1 MIVSTGRVV
10 VDTTKVQFF
19 KQITT
24 EATKQYLIDELL
36 LTPQRYNFSSKSQL
50 DTYDD
55 DVDNVVVDTTKVQFF
70 KQITTSIGRR
80 LYNILLLLTP
90 QRYNF
95 SSKSQHNSLLTRLN
109 FSYYFLADTTIKLS
123 VFKQI

>member
-1 MIVSTGRVV
+1 MLDNSQTVV

-24 EATKQYLIDELL
+24 EVESSYNEL
-36 LTPQRYNFSSKSQL
+36 
-50 DTYDD
+50 
-55 DVDNVVVDTTKVQFF
+55 
-70 KQITTSIGRR
+70 G
-80 LYNILLLLTP
+80 LLLTP

-109 FSYYFLADTTIKLS
+109 FSYYPLADTTIKLS